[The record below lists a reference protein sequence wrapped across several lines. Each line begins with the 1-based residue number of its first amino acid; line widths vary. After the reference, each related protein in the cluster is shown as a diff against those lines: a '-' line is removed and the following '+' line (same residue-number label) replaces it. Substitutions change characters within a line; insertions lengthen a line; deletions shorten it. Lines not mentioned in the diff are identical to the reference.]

1 MWADVSKI
9 GLQFDSEK
17 LIFRIQRRELRMNYK
32 NSDEPPSVRTTSIRA
47 DNVDRFSR
55 VSKDFAEAIA
65 RNRPVELR
73 GSGCPV
79 LVEGKRDASALR
91 EFGFSG
97 EIEILNRGWDQSRII
112 AYLYENY
119 GTRNTVDQG
128 PSVILLMDWDRTGG
142 RLQSRLRKRLN
153 ALDMK
158 VDESLWHSLVKN
170 MKPEGRTVESLH
182 SHAGALN
189 PMIRDHLFPLG
200 NRTDI

>member
-1 MWADVSKI
+1 
-9 GLQFDSEK
+9 
-17 LIFRIQRRELRMNYK
+17 MNFE
-32 NSDEPPSVRTTSIRA
+32 NSDQLPPTRPQAIRA
-47 DNVDRFSR
+47 DSVERFSR

-65 RNRPVELR
+65 RNRPVELK

-91 EFGFSG
+91 KFGFSG
-97 EIEILNRGWDQSRII
+97 EIEILNRGWDQSKIV

-200 NRTDI
+200 NRIDI